1 MYKYIYIISIYI
13 CLYVIYIYYIYIYI
27 HISVLFKMLFALTAI
42 NTLKERVLNLKE
54 TLYLKQCHFRHIISL
69 KS

>member
-1 MYKYIYIISIYI
+1 MFICYIYI
-13 CLYVIYIYYIYIYI
+13 LYIYI

>member
-1 MYKYIYIISIYI
+1 MLYIY
-13 CLYVIYIYYIYIYI
+13 VIYIYI